1 MIVLKKLLFVPFF
14 LIVFFSLIY
23 KISPLLKS
31 YDFLFSLS
39 INTFVELII
48 ISTLITLSSLIS
60 VLFASLT
67 QDWKIVLPAAIV
79 ASTIAIALGDP
90 ALSLILAVTILVSL
104 LVTFLSLENSLKSY
118 LNFQPST
125 LLGPAIRHLSG
136 LLILSFCLVYFLATN
151 KIVAQ
156 NGFQIP
162 DSLIDT
168 ALKLTAQSKPQQE
181 TVTPQLSIPSDQID
195 LLRKNPQLLKQYGLD
210 PSVLDSLD
218 KPSQSSSDRANNL
231 IKQTIKDQLQSFLKP
246 YQGFI
251 PAILALLLFLT
262 LQSLTSIIN
271 LLIYPILWLVFYLLE
286 KTGFIHFEKEMREV
300 KKLVV

>member
-23 KISPLLKS
+23 KISPLLKL

-39 INTFVELII
+39 INTFIELII
-48 ISTLITLSSLIS
+48 ISALIS
-60 VLFASLT
+60 LLSFIFVLFASLA
-67 QDWKIVLPAAIV
+67 QDWKIVLPAAII

-118 LNFQPST
+118 LNFQPSV

-168 ALKLTAQSKPQQE
+168 ALKLTAQSQPQQE
-181 TVTPQLSIPSDQID
+181 TTTPQLSIPPDQID

-218 KPSQSSSDRANNL
+218 KPSQSSSDGTNSL

-246 YQGFI
+246 YLGFI
-251 PAILALLLFLT
+251 PAVLALLLLLT

-271 LLIYPILWLVFYLLE
+271 LLIYPLLWLIFYILE
-286 KTGFIHFEKEMREV
+286 KTKFITFTEEQR
-300 KKLVV
+300 VVRKMVI